1 MGSLLV
7 TVALLITYTIFTR
20 QRLKKKKIKVSPLS
34 YICFYLFGLYICTV
48 MEITGP
54 GNILD
59 IPHNICL
66 KFIWIPFND
75 IIFGYSLKFALF
87 EFIANIIMFIPL
99 GIFLP
104 LLWQKYN
111 KFKNTVL
118 TGFTFSLMIE
128 LFQLLNYRYTDLND
142 LATNTL
148 GTILGYLLYTKL
160 LKRKIKKLKIINLKN
175 LSDNLKNTGVSF
187 ITIIF
192 VLYFFLVPFLDK
204 VLIKLSLYFVIFP
217 TIK

>member
-87 EFIANIIMFIPL
+87 EFRHKKTA
-99 GIFLP
+99 
-104 LLWQKYN
+104 
-111 KFKNTVL
+111 
-118 TGFTFSLMIE
+118 FSC
-128 LFQLLNYRYTDLND
+128 
-142 LATNTL
+142 
-148 GTILGYLLYTKL
+148 YLLLY
-160 LKRKIKKLKIINLKN
+160 
-175 LSDNLKNTGVSF
+175 LSRAACLTS
-187 ITIIF
+187 IT
-192 VLYFFLVPFLDK
+192 
-204 VLIKLSLYFVIFP
+204 SLRL
-217 TIK
+217 